1 MLLLRFSVGAF
12 LVWFSNER
20 FQSLAGRLLHVY
32 SLIIFFYD
40 NIKDIGRYR
49 ISGPFSFNKHS
60 YEIHE
65 KSSIRR

>member
-20 FQSLAGRLLHVY
+20 FQSLAGRLLHFY
-32 SLIIFFYD
+32 SLIIFFCD

-49 ISGPFSFNKHS
+49 NKWPVLL
-60 YEIHE
+60 
-65 KSSIRR
+65 